1 MHQKRLHEGDA
12 CSLLVFGTKQLNPI
26 VFPPVCARPDYTNE
40 YIEWMKTSIEWSL
53 MPSNLSISTGMVHV
67 WAWDY
72 ACSALDLNRYIP
84 LLSPDECFRMQSFRF
99 EKDRVRYGV
108 SHAVL
113 RILLGRYLGVQPSF
127 ISFDQNEFGKPSLA
141 QALMASEL
149 TFNLSHT
156 NGIDLLAVAVGL
168 AIGVDIEE
176 VRPVEYGTVERYF
189 SPQEQSSLATLTGA
203 DWLEGFYNCWTRKE
217 AILKAEGLGLNVR
230 LDAFDVS
237 LSPNTK
243 AAVLGVRSNAGFTSN
258 WHLVELRPAVGFVGA
273 LATNAV
279 PSSVTCYTFA
289 S

>member
-1 MHQKRLHEGDA
+1 
-12 CSLLVFGTKQLNPI
+12 
-26 VFPPVCARPDYTNE
+26 
-40 YIEWMKTSIEWSL
+40 MKTSIEWSL

-156 NGIDLLAVAVGL
+156 NGIGLLAVAVGL

-176 VRPVEYGTVERYF
+176 VRPVEYGAVERYF
-189 SPQEQSSLATLTGA
+189 STQEQSSLATLAGT
-203 DWLEGFYNCWTRKE
+203 DWLKGFYNCWTRKE
-217 AILKAEGLGLNVR
+217 AILKAEGLGLNMR

-237 LSPNTK
+237 LSPSVR
-243 AAVLGVRSNAGFTSN
+243 AAVLGVRPSAGFTSN
-258 WHLVELRPAVGFVGA
+258 WHLVELRPALGFVGA
-273 LATNAV
+273 LATNAA
-279 PSSVTCYTFA
+279 PASVTCYSFA